1 MMASSNCWQAPVS
14 YVIFSEKRP
23 KRVACARFHFSRIT
37 CICWFVRFNSSVRT
51 ASWLRNSFSCSM
63 LSNKSCRISFLFSFA
78 SCSFDNASAIRTI
91 SLLRFYGSRRSE
103 KTQKSDRYLFGILTV
118 ENSCS
123 KSSSFCREYLPGC
136 LKTGGSGLLF
146 MWQRRLS
153 TIHVKRIK
161 NRTFYPHTGFRIKQK
176 TSLFCTKV
184 TLDVLDR
191 SYGQM
196 DLWSIRS

>member
-1 MMASSNCWQAPVS
+1 M
-14 YVIFSEKRP
+14 
-23 KRVACARFHFSRIT
+23 
-37 CICWFVRFNSSVRT
+37 
-51 ASWLRNSFSCSM
+51 SFFQKNVQSKCHTDDQSP
-63 LSNKSCRISFLFSFA
+63 
-78 SCSFDNASAIRTI
+78 
-91 SLLRFYGSRRSE
+91 SLLWIQYNRRSE

>member
-1 MMASSNCWQAPVS
+1 MASSNCWQAPVS
-14 YVIFSEKRP
+14 YVIFSEERP

-51 ASWLRNSFSCSM
+51 ASWLRNSF
-63 LSNKSCRISFLFSFA
+63 
-78 SCSFDNASAIRTI
+78 
-91 SLLRFYGSRRSE
+91 
-103 KTQKSDRYLFGILTV
+103 
-118 ENSCS
+118 SCS

-184 TLDVLDR
+184 TLDILDR